1 MEFKHTMVFDT
12 TEELE
17 QGFTYGNKELSIF
30 IVDTAL
36 ENLKTELQTIP
47 VVSIST
53 NDDDLIY
60 DIMIDRPDMID
71 TLEQNLES
79 MERYEEYERCQKITD
94 ALHYLR
100 NN

>member
-30 IVDTAL
+30 IVDVAL

-79 MERYEEYERCQKITD
+79 METYEEYERCQKITD